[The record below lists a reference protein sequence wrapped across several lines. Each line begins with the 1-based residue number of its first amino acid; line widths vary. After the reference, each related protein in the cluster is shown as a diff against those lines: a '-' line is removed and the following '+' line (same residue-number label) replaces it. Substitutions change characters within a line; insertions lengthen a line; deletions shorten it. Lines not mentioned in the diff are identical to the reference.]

1 MVDFNADLQYQ
12 IEKQDAGPIGNSQI
26 YYLTLFALFGH
37 ITAVVLTF
45 IIGKFNLL
53 IYYPPACHLIRIE
66 FYF

>member
-37 ITAVVLTF
+37 ITAVVVTF
-45 IIGKFNLL
+45 IIGKNSTFDYA
-53 IYYPPACHLIRIE
+53 I
-66 FYF
+66 